1 MKLTIATAT
10 ATVALAASAACGFAP
25 TGDPTPLAERLAS
38 RATLAV
44 VPGSQLD
51 VTATSTTGAT
61 ALAPEILDGEL
72 IVRTTADGYLL
83 VEKLTLPLADVT
95 VPAGLVGPT
104 PVTFT
109 DLTVRLGTQLAIAL
123 PDPGASVL
131 AGAGRADLVL
141 DWAAV
146 VDGQVVPLGLRRLPR
161 APFTVAVGLG
171 DDGALTAQLATAVDG
186 PAVLVAGGYQL
197 RDLRLDV
204 LGDAPPAR

>member
-1 MKLTIATAT
+1 MKLSLV
-10 ATVALAASAACGFAP
+10 TVPAALAATAACGFAP
-25 TGDPTPLAERLAS
+25 TGDPATMTERLAG

-61 ALAPEILDGEL
+61 ALAPEIVDGEL
-72 IVRTTADGYLL
+72 VVRTTADGYLL

-123 PDPGASVL
+123 PDPDAAVL
-131 AGAGRADLVL
+131 HLVL

-146 VDGQVVPLGLRRLPR
+146 LGGMPR
-161 APFTVAVGLG
+161 APSRSRSAGR
-171 DDGALTAQLATAVDG
+171 DGALTAKLSTAVDG

-204 LGDAPPAR
+204 LGDAPLAR

>member
-1 MKLTIATAT
+1 MKLPLAAVTTTA
-10 ATVALAASAACGFAP
+10 ALAATAACGFAP
-25 TGDPTPLAERLAS
+25 TGDPAPLAERLAG
-38 RATLAV
+38 RASLAV
-44 VPGSQLD
+44 VPGSQLE

-61 ALAPEILDGEL
+61 ALVPDIVGGEL
-72 IVRTTADGYLL
+72 IVRTTADGYLV

-109 DLTVRLGTQLAIAL
+109 DLTVRLGTQLAIPLSA
-123 PDPGASVL
+123 PDATVL

-141 DWAAV
+141 DWAALH
-146 VDGQVVPLGLRRLPR
+146 DGQVVPLGLRRLPR
-161 APFTVAVGLG
+161 APFTVAVGLA

-204 LGDAPPAR
+204 LGDAPAAR

>member
-1 MKLTIATAT
+1 MKLSLV
-10 ATVALAASAACGFAP
+10 TVPAALAATAACGFAP
-25 TGDPTPLAERLAS
+25 TGDPATLTERLAG

-61 ALAPEILDGEL
+61 ALAPEIVDGEL
-72 IVRTTADGYLL
+72 VVRTTADGYLL

-123 PDPGASVL
+123 PDPDAAVL

-146 VDGQVVPLGLRRLPR
+146 LGGEVVPLGLRRLPR
-161 APFTVAVGLG
+161 APFTVAVGLD
-171 DDGALTAQLATAVDG
+171 DDGALTAQLSTAVDG

-204 LGDAPPAR
+204 LGDAPLAR